1 MLLFCQCLLTCEN
14 SCGVILSCKISG
26 GGGLG
31 RFFWGGGG
39 GGGGGLAPQ
48 PSLATWLFETLPR
61 K

>member
-26 GGGLG
+26 GGG
-31 RFFWGGGG
+31 GGGG
-39 GGGGGLAPQ
+39 LADFLGGGGLAPQ

>member
-26 GGGLG
+26 GGG
-31 RFFWGGGG
+31 GGGLADFFG

>member
-26 GGGLG
+26 GGGGGLG

-39 GGGGGLAPQ
+39 A
-48 PSLATWLFETLPR
+48 
-61 K
+61 